1 MATLTINGRP
11 VTAPAAA
18 SVLDAALSA
27 GIEIPRL
34 CHHPELSA
42 WGGCRLCLVEVEGQ
56 RAPVPAC
63 GLAAKEG
70 MVVTTRSE
78 RLTALRREVLDFL
91 LSDHPL
97 HCVICDKAGRC
108 DLQRYAYEFGL
119 LDSSHEKEFSRTL
132 YQDDNA
138 FFIRDHQYCIS
149 CTRCVRVCDEIVGAT
164 AIEVSQRGFG
174 SYIATP
180 FDAPLVETTC
190 TFCGNCVQVCPTAA
204 LLPVERLGKGRE
216 WELTHTQ
223 TTCPYC
229 GTGCTLDV
237 ATRNGEV
244 VYVSGVPGAPANGEF
259 LCTKG
264 RFGLDFTTHAHR
276 LRRPWVRRDLAYAL
290 GLVPEP
296 PPAALGRSPLLRPPG
311 LADTHVEVD
320 WETALD
326 LVAEKLA
333 AVVQQDGPDAVG
345 GVGSALATN
354 EDNYVFQKMMRGSIG
369 TNNVDLCA
377 RL

>member
-149 CTRCVRVCDEIVGAT
+149 CTRCVRVCDEIVGRPRSKCRSAASALTSPRRSTRRWSRPPAPSAAT
-164 AIEVSQRGFG
+164 ACRS
-174 SYIATP
+174 A
-180 FDAPLVETTC
+180 
-190 TFCGNCVQVCPTAA
+190 
-204 LLPVERLGKGRE
+204 
-216 WELTHTQ
+216 
-223 TTCPYC
+223 
-229 GTGCTLDV
+229 
-237 ATRNGEV
+237 
-244 VYVSGVPGAPANGEF
+244 
-259 LCTKG
+259 
-264 RFGLDFTTHAHR
+264 
-276 LRRPWVRRDLAYAL
+276 
-290 GLVPEP
+290 P
-296 PPAALGRSPLLRPPG
+296 PPPCCRWSGWAR
-311 LADTHVEVD
+311 
-320 WETALD
+320 
-326 LVAEKLA
+326 
-333 AVVQQDGPDAVG
+333 G
-345 GVGSALATN
+345 GSGS
-354 EDNYVFQKMMRGSIG
+354 
-369 TNNVDLCA
+369 
-377 RL
+377 